1 MKRSILAASVAAA
14 ALALSSGT
22 ASADATAF
30 AGHYVG
36 VDIGYG
42 FGEANSERFVNGPLP
57 YNATQLD
64 ADINGVSFGAHA
76 GHNMLLGTMWI
87 IGVEA
92 GVNYSGLEGDDN
104 GNGGDN
110 NEFTADWEASLRA
123 HVGFSINN
131 HTMLYAMGGYSW
143 LGGDSNVTDPGEQ
156 ESVSE
161 TFSGLTVGGGVE
173 VMLAPNLSG
182 RLQYRHTNYDAE
194 NLVFPINGYNME
206 TGPSVDE
213 VSVGVSWRM

>member
-1 MKRSILAASVAAA
+1 MKRSILAASVAVA
-14 ALALSSGT
+14 ALMASSGT
-22 ASADATAF
+22 ALADATAF

-42 FGEANSERFVNGPLP
+42 FGEANSERFGATAA
-57 YNATQLD
+57 YGSTQLD
-64 ADINGVSFGAHA
+64 ADLNGVSFGAHA

-131 HTMLYAMGGYSW
+131 HTMLYALGGYSW
-143 LGGDSNVTDPGEQ
+143 LGGDSNVTDPGEL

-161 TFSGLTVGGGVE
+161 TYSGWTLGGGVE
-173 VMLAPNLSG
+173 VTLAPNLRG

-206 TGPSVDE
+206 TGPAVDE
-213 VSVGVSWRM
+213 VSLGVSFAM

>member
-1 MKRSILAASVAAA
+1 MKRSVLAASVAAA
-14 ALALSSGT
+14 ALAMSSGT
-22 ASADATAF
+22 ALADATAF
-30 AGHYVG
+30 AGHYIG
-36 VDIGYG
+36 VDVGYG
-42 FGEANSERFVNGPLP
+42 FGEANSERWGATPAYGL
-57 YNATQLD
+57 TQLD
-64 ADINGVSFGAHA
+64 ADLNGVSFGAHA

-104 GNGGDN
+104 GSGGDN
-110 NEFTADWEASLRA
+110 NEFTADWEASLQA

-131 HTMLYAMGGYSW
+131 HTMLYATGGYSW
-143 LGGDSNVTDPGEQ
+143 LGGDSNVTNAPI

-161 TFSGLTVGGGVE
+161 TFSGWTVGGGVE

-194 NLVFPINGYNME
+194 NLFFPLQPYNME

>member
-1 MKRSILAASVAAA
+1 MKKSILAATVAAA
-14 ALALSSGT
+14 ALAMSSGT
-22 ASADATAF
+22 ALADATVF

-42 FGEANSERFVNGPLP
+42 SGEANSERYGATPA
-57 YNATQLD
+57 YGSTQLD
-64 ADINGVSFGAHA
+64 ADLNGVSFGAHA

-104 GNGGDN
+104 SSGGDN
-110 NEFTADWEASLRA
+110 NEFAADWEASLQG

-131 HTMLYAMGGYSW
+131 HTW
-143 LGGDSNVTDPGEQ
+143 LGGDSNVTNAPI

-161 TFSGLTVGGGVE
+161 TFSGWTVGAGVE

-206 TGPSVDE
+206 TGPSVDD
-213 VSVGVSWRM
+213 VSLGLSWRM